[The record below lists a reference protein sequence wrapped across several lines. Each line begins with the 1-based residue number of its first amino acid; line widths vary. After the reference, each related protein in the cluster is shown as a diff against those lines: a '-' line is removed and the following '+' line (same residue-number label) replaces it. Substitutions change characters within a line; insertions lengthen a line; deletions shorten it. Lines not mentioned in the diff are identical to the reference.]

1 MFRKIPCDWFLT
13 DGILSDIRLG
23 APLKVMDALLR
34 AGVVKDDGKLISRLN
49 REWVFRRSW
58 RYFTTFKV
66 PAYDGTRAYLALDG
80 LSGRYTVF
88 LNGTE
93 LKRSDGDST
102 RAEVTGYLK
111 ENENA
116 LEIEFE
122 PEDNS
127 VMVPSVG
134 LSGQMLLY
142 DSGDTT
148 ISAIDVHYENGDCFV
163 TSEINALK
171 ETEIQMAFELTANG
185 ETITKKIYKDVLPG
199 KNLIECVPFKNV
211 PAGKVILE
219 LKVKKDE
226 ITSDSVSIVKFA
238 KEAKSAVRGFQVSDA
253 FGMAVTARAGGNS
266 VVTPMNAR
274 AFTLAADRGLTA
286 YIYGKVPVNV
296 AQYAVS
302 RMETLMELSGGDAS
316 VLEKEAL
323 WRLSGIREDVFRPC
337 AMAYG
342 ENAPI
347 EKKIDV
353 SRYLQA
359 VSVRRQAENA
369 RLREMP
375 FVLGSVRDNGRAF
388 ASRALFDHND
398 RPRPAYYAIMQAW
411 RKEHAFAVQ
420 PEGSMK
426 DGLLTVPVH
435 YVADEG
441 AEPATVSAVAYSMKG
456 EELMAANFPV
466 MGTSSE
472 AIGRLCVEK
481 EENEFVIVRVKVI
494 RGGQC
499 ISKTDSLII
508 PENGTLNQ
516 LDETQI
522 IVRDNSIENVG
533 DTAAVGVCVPGAE
546 YFGCLLPGEIIPI
559 PAGRPGYTEGLNII
573 L

>member
-34 AGVVKDDGKLISRLN
+34 AGVVKDDGKLVSRLN

-58 RYFTTFKV
+58 RYLTTFQA
-66 PAYDGTRAYLALDG
+66 PAYEGVRTFLVLDG
-80 LSGRYTVF
+80 LTGRYTIY
-88 LNGTE
+88 LNGTQ
-93 LKRSDGDST
+93 LKTGDSDNA
-102 RAEVTGYLK
+102 RVEVTGCIKEK
-111 ENENA
+111 ENT

-127 VMVPSVG
+127 VMVPAVG

-142 DSGDTT
+142 DSGETT
-148 ISAIDVHYENGDCFV
+148 ISAVDVQYDSGDCMV
-163 TSEINALK
+163 TAEINALS
-171 ETEIQMAFELTANG
+171 ESEIQLAFELTANG
-185 ETITKKIYKDVLPG
+185 ETAVKKIYKDILPG

-211 PAGKVILE
+211 PSGKVQLE
-219 LKVKKDE
+219 LKIKKDE
-226 ITSDSVSIVKFA
+226 ITSDSVNVVKHA
-238 KEAKSAVRGFQVSDA
+238 PDVRSSVRGFQVSDA
-253 FGMAVTARAGGNS
+253 FGMAITARAGGNS

-286 YIYGKVPVNV
+286 YVYGKVPVNV
-296 AQYAVS
+296 SQYAVS
-302 RMETLMELSGGDAS
+302 RMETLMELAGGDAS

-337 AMAYG
+337 VAAYG

-359 VSVRRQAENA
+359 VSIRSQAESA
-369 RLREMP
+369 RLRETP
-375 FVLGSVRDNGRAF
+375 FVLGHVRDNGRAF

-426 DGLLTVPVH
+426 DGLLTIPVY
-435 YVADEG
+435 YVCDEG
-441 AEPATVSAVAYSMKG
+441 AEPATVTAVAYSLTG

-466 MGTSSE
+466 VGMSPE

-481 EENEFVIVRVKVI
+481 DETDFVVVRVRVM
-494 RGGQC
+494 RNGEC
-499 ISKTDSLII
+499 VSKTDSLIA
-508 PENGTLNQ
+508 PEGGTLNSIG
-516 LDETQI
+516 ETQI
-522 IVRDNSIENVG
+522 LVKDSAVENVG
-533 DTAAVGVCVPGAE
+533 DVAAVGVCVPGAE
-546 YFGCLLPGEIIPI
+546 FFGCLLPGESLPVA
-559 PAGRPGYTEGLNII
+559 AGRPGYTEGLNII

>member
-23 APLKVMDALLR
+23 APKRVMDALLR

-58 RYFTTFKV
+58 RYYTTFTAPV
-66 PAYDGTRAYLALDG
+66 YDGTRAYLALDG
-80 LSGRYTVF
+80 LAGHYTVY

-93 LKRSDGDST
+93 LKRSDGDNT
-102 RAEVTGYLK
+102 RVEVTGRMK
-111 ENENA
+111 ENENT

-127 VMVPSVG
+127 VMVPTVG

-148 ISAIDVHYENGDCFV
+148 ISAIDVHYENGDCLV
-163 TSEINALK
+163 TAEVNALSEI
-171 ETEIQMAFELTANG
+171 EIQMAFELTVSG
-185 ETITKKIYKDVLPG
+185 ETSTKKIYKDVLPG

-211 PAGKVILE
+211 PAGKVTLE
-219 LKVKKDE
+219 MKVKKDE
-226 ITSDSVSIVKFA
+226 ITSDSVSVVKFA
-238 KEAKSAVRGFQVSDA
+238 KDARSAARGFQVSDA
-253 FGMAVTARAGGNS
+253 FGMAITARAGGNS

-286 YIYGKVPVNV
+286 YIYGKIPVNV

-316 VLEKEAL
+316 ILEKEAL

-337 AMAYG
+337 VMAYG
-342 ENAPI
+342 ENASI

-359 VSVRRQAENA
+359 ISVRRQAENA

-411 RKEHAFAVQ
+411 RREHAFAVQ

-441 AEPATVSAVAYSMKG
+441 AEPATVSAVAYSMEGK
-456 EELMAANFPV
+456 ELMAANFPV

-481 EENEFVIVRVKVI
+481 EENEFVVVRVKVL
-494 RGGQC
+494 RSGQV
-499 ISKTDSLII
+499 ISKTDSLIV
-508 PENGTLNQ
+508 PQGGTLNQ
-516 LDETQI
+516 LSETRI
-522 IVRDNSIENVG
+522 LVRDNAIENVG
-533 DTAAVGVCVPGAE
+533 DVAAIGVCVPGAE
-546 YFGCLLPGEIIPI
+546 FFGCLLPGESVPI

-573 L
+573 E

>member
-1 MFRKIPCDWFLT
+1 MLRKIPCDWFLT
-13 DGILSDIRLG
+13 DDILSDIRLG

-58 RYFTTFKV
+58 RYYTHFNA
-66 PAYDGTRAYLALDG
+66 PSYDGARTYLVLDG
-80 LSGRYTVF
+80 LSGRYTVS
-88 LNGTE
+88 LNGTY
-93 LKRSDGDST
+93 LKSGDGDNT
-102 RAEVTGYLK
+102 RVEVTGQIK
-111 ENENA
+111 ENENT

-142 DSGDTT
+142 DSGETT
-148 ISAIDVHYENGDCFV
+148 ISAMDVHYENGDCTV
-163 TSEINALK
+163 TAEINALS
-171 ETEIQMAFELTANG
+171 EIEIQMAFEMTVNG
-185 ETITKKIYKDVLPG
+185 EISTKKIYKDVLPG

-211 PAGKVILE
+211 PNGKVQLE
-219 LKVKKDE
+219 MKVKKDE
-226 ITSDSVSIVKFA
+226 ITSDSVSIVKFV
-238 KEAKSAVRGFQVSDA
+238 KDAKSAARGFQVSDA
-253 FGMAVTARAGGNS
+253 FGMAITARAGGNS
-266 VVTPMNAR
+266 VVTPMNTR

-286 YIYGKVPVNV
+286 YVYGKVPVNV

-337 AMAYG
+337 VMAYG
-342 ENAPI
+342 ENASI

-353 SRYLQA
+353 SRYSQA
-359 VSVRRQAENA
+359 ISVRRQAENA
-369 RLREMP
+369 RLRETP
-375 FVLGSVRDNGRAF
+375 FVLGHVRDNGRAF

-420 PEGSMK
+420 PEGSIK
-426 DGLLTVPVH
+426 DGLLTVPV
-435 YVADEG
+435 YYAADEG
-441 AEPATVSAVAYSMKG
+441 AQAATVSAVAYSMEG
-456 EELMAANFPV
+456 VELMAANFPV

-481 EENEFVIVRVKVI
+481 EENEFVVVRVKVM
-494 RGGQC
+494 RNGEC
-499 ISKTDSLII
+499 VSKTDSLIL
-508 PENGTLNQ
+508 PEGGMLNQ
-516 LDETQI
+516 LPETQLL
-522 IVRDNSIENVG
+522 VRDSAVENAG
-533 DTAAVGVCVPGAE
+533 DTAAIGVCVPGAE
-546 YFGCLLPGEIIPI
+546 FFGCLLPGETVPV
-559 PAGRPGYTEGLNII
+559 PLGRPGYTEGLNII

>member
-1 MFRKIPCDWFLT
+1 MLRKIPCDWFLT

-34 AGVVKDDGKLISRLN
+34 AGVVKDDGKLVSRLN

-58 RYFTTFKV
+58 RYYTTFKAPV
-66 PAYDGTRAYLALDG
+66 YDGARAYLVLDG
-80 LSGRYTVF
+80 LSGRYTVY

-93 LKRSDGDST
+93 LKRGDGDNT
-102 RAEVTGYLK
+102 RVEVTGQIK
-111 ENENA
+111 ENENT

-127 VMVPSVG
+127 VMVPTVG

-142 DSGDTT
+142 DSGETT
-148 ISAIDVHYENGDCFV
+148 ISSIDVHYENGDCMV
-163 TSEINALK
+163 TAEIDAHSEM
-171 ETEIQMAFELTANG
+171 EIQMAFELTANG
-185 ETITKKIYKDVLPG
+185 ETSLKKIYKDVLPG

-211 PAGKVILE
+211 PAGKTQLE
-219 LKVKKDE
+219 MKVKKDE
-226 ITSDSVSIVKFA
+226 ITSDSVSVVKFA

-253 FGMAVTARAGGNS
+253 FGMAITARAGGNS

-337 AMAYG
+337 VMAYG

-359 VSVRRQAENA
+359 ISVRRQAENA
-369 RLREMP
+369 RLRETP
-375 FVLGSVRDNGRAF
+375 FVLGHVRDNGRAF

-398 RPRPAYYAIMQAW
+398 RPRPAYYALMQAW
-411 RKEHAFAVQ
+411 RREHAFAVQ

-426 DGLLTVPVH
+426 DGLLTVPVY

-441 AEPATVSAVAYSMKG
+441 AEPATVSAVAYSMEG

-466 MGTSSE
+466 MGTSFE

-481 EENEFVIVRVKVI
+481 DENEFIVVRVRI
-494 RGGQC
+494 MRNGQYAA
-499 ISKTDSLII
+499 KTDSLIA

-516 LDETQI
+516 LSKTQI
-522 IVRDNSIENVG
+522 VIKDSAVENVG
-533 DTAAVGVCVPGAE
+533 DVAAIGVCIPGAE
-546 YFGCLLPGEIIPI
+546 FFDCLLPGESVPV
-559 PAGRPGYTEGLNII
+559 PAGRPGYTEGLNITQ
-573 L
+573 

>member
-1 MFRKIPCDWFLT
+1 M
-13 DGILSDIRLG
+13 
-23 APLKVMDALLR
+23 
-34 AGVVKDDGKLISRLN
+34 
-49 REWVFRRSW
+49 
-58 RYFTTFKV
+58 
-66 PAYDGTRAYLALDG
+66 
-80 LSGRYTVF
+80 
-88 LNGTE
+88 
-93 LKRSDGDST
+93 
-102 RAEVTGYLK
+102 K
-111 ENENA
+111 ENENT

-127 VMVPSVG
+127 VMVPTVG

-142 DSGDTT
+142 DSGETT
-148 ISAIDVHYENGDCFV
+148 VSAMDVHYENGDCSV
-163 TSEINALK
+163 TAEIDALSEA
-171 ETEIQMAFELTANG
+171 EIQMAFELTADG

-219 LKVKKDE
+219 MKVKKDE
-226 ITSDSVSIVKFA
+226 ITSDSVTVVKYA
-238 KEAKSAVRGFQVSDA
+238 GEARSAVRGFQVSDA
-253 FGMAVTARAGGNS
+253 FGMAITARAGGNS

-316 VLEKEAL
+316 ILEKEAL

-337 AMAYG
+337 VIAYG

-359 VSVRRQAENA
+359 ISVRRQAENA
-369 RLREMP
+369 RLRETP
-375 FVLGSVRDNGRAF
+375 FVLGHVRDNGRAF

-398 RPRPAYYAIMQAW
+398 RPRPAYYALMQAW

-426 DGLLTVPVH
+426 DGLLTVPVY

-441 AEPATVSAVAYSMKG
+441 AEPATVSAVAYSMEG

-481 EENEFVIVRVKVI
+481 DENEFIIVRVRI
-494 RGGQC
+494 MRDGQC
-499 ISKTDSLII
+499 VSKTDSLIA
-508 PENGTLNQ
+508 PEGGTLNQ
-516 LDETQI
+516 LPETQI
-522 IVRDNSIENVG
+522 VVKDSAIENVG
-533 DTAAVGVCVPGAE
+533 DVAAIGVCAPGAE
-546 YFGCLLPGEIIPI
+546 FFGCLLPGESAPV
-559 PAGRPGYTEGLNII
+559 PAGRPGYTEGINITQ
-573 L
+573 